1 MEPARLSISKSNKK
15 QISFRFKNGVISEKQ
30 KMDYE
35 ITCAYTQLENP
46 SQLQQKMISILK
58 EIENARKS

>member
-1 MEPARLSISKSNKK
+1 MEMEITSKKFI
-15 QISFRFKNGVISEKQ
+15 QTLADYVKNGVISEKQ

>member
-1 MEPARLSISKSNKK
+1 MEITSKKFI
-15 QISFRFKNGVISEKQ
+15 QTLADYVKNGVISENQ

>member
-1 MEPARLSISKSNKK
+1 MEITSKKFI
-15 QISFRFKNGVISEKQ
+15 QTLADYVKNGVISEKQ
-30 KMDYE
+30 KIDYE
-35 ITCAYTQLENP
+35 IICAYTQLENP